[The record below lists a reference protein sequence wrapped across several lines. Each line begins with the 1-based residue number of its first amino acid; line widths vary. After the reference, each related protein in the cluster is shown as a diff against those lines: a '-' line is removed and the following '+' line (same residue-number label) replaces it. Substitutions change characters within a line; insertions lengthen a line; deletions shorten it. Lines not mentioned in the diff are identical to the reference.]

1 MLLDSNAVAL
11 ESVTSLVAHDPSLKI
26 VCRVLD
32 WWTAIRMMPECRPD
46 VCIMDVSRHDLDGVI
61 ATRRLKQVVP
71 DLKVIALA
79 EDHDLHGLERLL
91 GAGINA
97 YILKRKA
104 AAELIP
110 AIHAVVTAGVYLGEA
125 ASAET
130 HHPESRTGSMP

>member
-1 MLLDSNAVAL
+1 MAL
-11 ESVTSLVAHDPSLKI
+11 EGVAGLVAHDASLKI

-32 WWTAIRMMPECRPD
+32 WWTAIRMMPECHPD
-46 VCIMDVSRHDLDGVI
+46 VCIMDVSREDLDGVV

-79 EDHDLHGLERLL
+79 EDHDLHSLERLL

-104 AAELIP
+104 AAELVP
-110 AIHAVVTAGVYLGEA
+110 AIHAVMTSGVYLGETAHA
-125 ASAET
+125 AV
-130 HHPESRTGSMP
+130 HPESRTGSLP